1 MNPITY
7 TVNNANILQFADD
20 LDAGTINPVKELF
33 NDYANSDKD
42 VVIDLTDVHFIDS
55 SGIGAIV
62 FLYKRLLAKKLAV
75 HVIGLHGQPE
85 QLFDMLQLN
94 RNLKCYST
102 LNDFMGAVE
111 RHAVV
116 IS

>member
-7 TVNNANILQFADD
+7 TLNNVNILQFADD
-20 LDAGTINPVKELF
+20 LDAATINPVKEIF
-33 NDYANSDKD
+33 KDYANCDKD

-62 FLYKRLLAKKLAV
+62 FLYKRLLAKQLQV
-75 HVIGLHGQPE
+75 VVVGLHGQPE

-94 RNLKCYST
+94 RSLACFSNM
-102 LNDFMGAVE
+102 NDYLTAE
-111 RHAVV
+111 ENAVV
-116 IS
+116 F